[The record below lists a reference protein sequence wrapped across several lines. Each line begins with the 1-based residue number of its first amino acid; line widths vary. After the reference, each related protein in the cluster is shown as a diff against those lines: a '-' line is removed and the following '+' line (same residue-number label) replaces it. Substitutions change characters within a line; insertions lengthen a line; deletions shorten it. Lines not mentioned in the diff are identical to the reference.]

1 MLFSASSGLERL
13 TLSKSSS
20 WGTYVLEQTEVVVSN
35 LLLQWNHRPTL
46 KSSNK
51 ASRTKY
57 TAPTLI
63 RLVKDTQAFDVGLRR
78 PRSGKLVDL
87 HGRTFSTGLG

>member
-13 TLSKSSS
+13 TLSESSS

-63 RLVKDTQAFDVGLRR
+63 RLVKDTHAFDVGLRR